1 MPGRILELSE
11 DGTHLAR
18 ERGFLVASRGGI
30 ELARVPLADL
40 AAVIANAHGLSY
52 TNNALVA
59 LAEHGVPFVL
69 TGPDHNLRA
78 LLLPVEGHHLQARR
92 FDAQIAAT
100 LPMRKRAWA
109 AIVKAKLLQQAAILE
124 YLGQASAPLRHLARR
139 VRSGDPDNL
148 EAQGARR
155 YWTLLFGEGF
165 RRDRD
170 APGINA
176 LLNYGYT
183 VLRACAA
190 RAIAAA
196 GLHPTVALHHRNEA
210 NALRLADDL
219 IEPFR
224 PLIDLRVHRLHRAG
238 AEGVTREAKRALVET
253 LYFDYGTAQGVT
265 PLAVCLERLAVSLAQ
280 YFLRERDDLEL
291 PFPALPLDVAAC
303 ERG

>member
-1 MPGRILELSE
+1 MPGRVLELSE

-18 ERGFLVASRGGI
+18 ERGFLVITRRGLK
-30 ELARVPLADL
+30 LARVPISDL

-59 LAEHGVPFVL
+59 LAEEGIPFVL
-69 TGPDHNLRA
+69 TGPDHNVRA
-78 LLLPVEGHHLQARR
+78 MLLPVEGHRLQARR

-109 AIVKAKLLQQAAILE
+109 TIVRAKLLQQAAILE
-124 YLGQASAPLRHLARR
+124 YLGQPAAPLRLLARR

-155 YWTLLFGEGF
+155 YWTLLFGESF
-165 RRDRD
+165 RRDRE
-170 APGINA
+170 AGGANA

-183 VLRACAA
+183 VLRASAA

-238 AEGVTREAKRALVET
+238 TDDVTREAKRVLVGT
-253 LYFDYGTAQGVT
+253 LYSDYRTAQGVT
-265 PLAVCLERLAVSLAQ
+265 PLTLCIERLAVSLAQ

-291 PFPALPLDVAAC
+291 PLPALPLDVAAC
-303 ERG
+303 EHG